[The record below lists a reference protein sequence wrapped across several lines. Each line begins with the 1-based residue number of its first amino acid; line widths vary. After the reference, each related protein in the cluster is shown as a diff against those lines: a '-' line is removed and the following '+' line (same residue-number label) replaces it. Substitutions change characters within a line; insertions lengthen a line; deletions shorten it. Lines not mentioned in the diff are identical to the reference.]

1 MVTVGTTVGATVP
14 ATLEHTLC
22 NALVDMGATR
32 SCLSEEYYQQL
43 LLPGLKPVHKLQ
55 VRTASGSSLCPTGTV
70 TCDFKLGKQPFSFK
84 FNVCRGLSRP
94 CILGLDFLRKYKI
107 GIGWSPTGKFQLDL
121 HQQVLVES
129 VKVYM
134 SGPTLQTRQ
143 CITIP
148 SRSLMVLN
156 AKATIDRHMEGG
168 LHKVVPNFLLSD
180 EYPELVLIPT
190 VHNVE
195 ITKLECI
202 PYVLLNLSEEA
213 IFLRKGEILGHLE
226 KEDITIEEITTETML
241 QCKDMKSE
249 KLDCG
254 DTVEEAF
261 IASPVSGDTC
271 KKVKLQDVK
280 ALSHCKMT
288 EKVTAEAV
296 SQCKDM
302 ESEKLNCGNES
313 QKTFIA
319 SPAGIDTCQK
329 VKLQKAEVLSID
341 KNEYKETMLQS
352 EGMENEKP
360 RCDISSEKK
369 FITSPA
375 DVDTHRKVKL
385 QDAEVLNKYKIDFK
399 KLCEEYDDIFS
410 KDSSDIGKTPLI
422 TMEIE
427 TGDSP
432 PVCQRP
438 YNLPLKHVDWVQ
450 QELNTLEKAGVITR
464 SVSPWASPIVIVPKR
479 TAPGDP
485 PKKRLCVD
493 YRVINSLLPKVN
505 KAHSKAKGVLTLVPL
520 PKIDEI
526 YARLKGS
533 KVYSGFDAR
542 SGYHHMEL
550 SAKARPKSAFVT
562 PTDKYEFTRC
572 PFGLTQA
579 PAYFQRLINKVL
591 ADLDFAFGYLDDIL
605 IYSPDVPTHLVHMR
619 QLFQR
624 LREADLKLN
633 REKCNFFKSHI
644 QYLGHLISGEGIKP
658 LPEKLESIKEM
669 PPPTTPKEVKQFL
682 GLIGYYRKFV
692 PRFADVARPLTNL
705 TRLDQPFEWSD
716 KCQASFELL
725 KEALIKE
732 PILRFPDPNKPY
744 TLYTDAS
751 KYAWSCVLTQQY
763 THDMDNKQT
772 VVNHPITYVSGLFK
786 GSQLNWVALT
796 KEAYAIYMSIKK
808 LTYYLEDAEIT
819 LRSDHLPLKRFLQR
833 NTLNT
838 KVNNWAVEISPF
850 KITFEYIKGIK
861 NTLADTMSRLVAL
874 DPDNQLVDEPE
885 GFEYGYYAFDNI
897 DPIKTQVEVN
907 EMTNKKVVTTSVDSP
922 GEDITLLIEDNKLI
936 ELQKEDKFCKNIL
949 NMLANNKLQNKNPYY
964 VENEVLKRF
973 IDDNKQ
979 RFEVIVLPQTLTEPA
994 LQLAHEG
1001 LGHNGIPR
1009 TYALY

>member
-1 MVTVGTTVGATVP
+1 
-14 ATLEHTLC
+14 
-22 NALVDMGATR
+22 MGATR

-70 TCDFKLGKQPFSFK
+70 ACDFKLGKQPFSFE
-84 FNVCRGLSRP
+84 FIVCRGLSRP

-213 IFLRKGEILGHLE
+213 IFLRKGEILRHLE
-226 KEDITIEEITTETML
+226 KEDIIIEEITTETML

-271 KKVKLQDVK
+271 KKVKLQDVE

-302 ESEKLNCGNES
+302 ESEKLNCGDES

-319 SPAGIDTCQK
+319 SPAGIDTCRK

-341 KNEYKETMLQS
+341 KNEYKETMLQN

-385 QDAEVLNKYKIDFK
+385 QDVEVLDKYKIDFE

-438 YNLPLKHVDWVQ
+438 YNLPLKHIDWVQ
-450 QELNTLEKAGVITR
+450 KELNTLEKAGVITR

-479 TAPGDP
+479 TVPGDP

-533 KVYSGFDAR
+533 KVYSGFDAQ

-572 PFGLTQA
+572 PFRLTQA

-763 THDMDNKQT
+763 IHDMDNKQI

-786 GSQLNWVALT
+786 GSQLNWAALT

-907 EMTNKKVVTTSVDSP
+907 EMTNKIVTTSVDLP
-922 GEDITLLIEDNKLI
+922 REDITLPIEDNKLI

-949 NMLANNKLQNKNPYY
+949 NMLASNKLQDKNPYY
-964 VENEVLKRF
+964 VENEVLK
-973 IDDNKQ
+973 
-979 RFEVIVLPQTLTEPA
+979 
-994 LQLAHEG
+994 
-1001 LGHNGIPR
+1001 
-1009 TYALY
+1009 